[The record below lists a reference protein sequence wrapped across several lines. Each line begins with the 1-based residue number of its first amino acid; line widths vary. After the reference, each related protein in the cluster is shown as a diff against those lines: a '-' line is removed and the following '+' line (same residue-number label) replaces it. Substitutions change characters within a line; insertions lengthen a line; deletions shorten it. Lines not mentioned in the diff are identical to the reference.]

1 MPAEPGR
8 LTRAS
13 IHSQAGDVELRLS
26 LAGNWVLAIR
36 CEGDR
41 EWHVACSGDLS
52 GGAASLAAP
61 AERDAL
67 RCGALVIDTEAHKAL
82 VGGEEVRLS
91 RLEYGLLATLAT
103 QPCRVFG
110 KRELMQ
116 TVWGYDGIATRT
128 LDSHASKLRMKLRRA
143 GAAGFILN
151 TKQVGYRL
159 WDGVG

>member
-13 IHSQAGDVELRLS
+13 IRSQAGDVELRLS

-36 CEGDR
+36 REGDR

-52 GGAASLAAP
+52 GGAASPAAA

-67 RCGALVIDTEAHKAL
+67 RCGELVIDSEAHKAL

-91 RLEYGLLATLAT
+91 RLEYALLATLAT

-128 LDSHASKLRMKLRRA
+128 LDSHASNLRVKLRRA

-151 TKQVGYRL
+151 TREVGYRL